1 MSGIDQNRDHLQSET
16 QPLANSHST
25 AQSSRLAAGLNP
37 HNIDSPAV
45 QEAGIQSV
53 APDHTGSPPVA
64 RGDAVETTKAQP
76 RGRRLRMPENIHT
89 FDSFRYRNFRYL
101 WATTLFSSGGFWMQQ
116 IVIGWL
122 MYNITQSAFLTTLAM
137 GLDALPILLVG
148 PVGGLLVDSWDR
160 RKLLVGIYVYQTVVT
175 SVFAVF
181 VILGQVGSI
190 HIFVFI
196 LFMGLGWVI
205 LDPARTSLVSTSVP
219 RESLVNAFAL
229 NSLGFSVTRLA
240 APAIGGG
247 LLALG
252 GPGPA
257 LVIEAVMQF
266 LAVLAAMAIRLPLAE
281 RPELRLK
288 TAFSRLLE
296 GAQYVRSQ
304 PVILSVVVLSIVPPM
319 MSFPFLN
326 GLMPVF
332 AAEVF
337 GTGSIG
343 LGMLM
348 SSLGA
353 GSVLGTLVLASFVN
367 VKYKGQLIIGSVALT
382 SVSMLAFSQV
392 TSIYMAFPVLIVSS
406 VGMMVFFSTSSALV
420 QSIVPDVFRGRVSSI
435 AMLSFGTMPI
445 GSLAAGSLAQ
455 RMGAPTAML
464 LASGAVAFVLAVFLM
479 RSRLLW
485 RSQ

>member
-1 MSGIDQNRDHLQSET
+1 MPQN
-16 QPLANSHST
+16 
-25 AQSSRLAAGLNP
+25 
-37 HNIDSPAV
+37 V
-45 QEAGIQSV
+45 
-53 APDHTGSPPVA
+53 
-64 RGDAVETTKAQP
+64 
-76 RGRRLRMPENIHT
+76 HT
-89 FDSFRYRNFRYL
+89 FESFRYRNFRYL

-160 RKLLVGIYVYQTVVT
+160 RKLLAGIHIYQAIVT
-175 SVFAVF
+175 SVFAAI
-181 VILGQVGSI
+181 VILGQVGPV
-190 HIFVFI
+190 HIFSFI

-219 RESLVNAFAL
+219 KESLVNAFAL

-247 LLALG
+247 LLALV

-257 LVIEAVMQF
+257 LVIEAIMQF
-266 LAVLAAMAIRLPLAE
+266 LAVFAALALRLPSAE

-296 GAQYVRSQ
+296 GAQYVKSQ

-337 GTGSIG
+337 GTGSVG
-343 LGMLM
+343 LGLLM

-353 GSVLGTLVLASFVN
+353 GSVLGTLVLASFGN
-367 VKYKGQLIIGSVALT
+367 VRHKGQLIIGSVALT
-382 SVSMLAFSQV
+382 SVSMLSFSQV
-392 TSIYMAFPVLIVSS
+392 TSINSAYPILIISS

-420 QSIVPDVFRGRVSSI
+420 QSIVPDEFRGRVTSI

-445 GSLAAGSLAQ
+445 GSLAAGALAQ
-455 RMGAPTAML
+455 RMGAPMAML
-464 LASGAVAFVLAVFLM
+464 LASGAVAFVLAVYLM

-485 RSQ
+485 RSE

>member
-1 MSGIDQNRDHLQSET
+1 MSGIDQNRNQFESET
-16 QPLANSHST
+16 QPPATSYST
-25 AQSSRLAAGLNP
+25 PQSPSLDASLNP
-37 HNIDSPAV
+37 QSVDSAPVQGADVQSLASDHTESPAV
-45 QEAGIQSV
+45 TRHDVVEIN
-53 APDHTGSPPVA
+53 VA
-64 RGDAVETTKAQP
+64 RP
-76 RGRRLRMPENIHT
+76 RSRRLRMPENIHT
-89 FDSFRYRNFRYL
+89 FESFRFRNFRYL

-122 MYNITQSAFLTTLAM
+122 MYDITQSAFLTTLAM

-160 RKLLVGIYVYQTVVT
+160 RKLLAGIYVYQTIVT
-175 SVFAVF
+175 SVFATI
-181 VILGQVGSI
+181 VILGEVGPV
-190 HIFVFI
+190 HIFGFI

-240 APAIGGG
+240 APAIGGA

-266 LAVLAAMAIRLPLAE
+266 LAVVAALAIQLPSAE
-281 RPELRLK
+281 RAELRLK

-296 GAQYVRSQ
+296 GARYVRGQ

-332 AAEVF
+332 AVEVF
-337 GTGSIG
+337 ETGSVG

-353 GSVLGTLVLASFVN
+353 GSVLGTLVLASFGN
-367 VKYKGQLIIGSVALT
+367 VRHKGQLIILSVALT
-382 SVSMLAFSQV
+382 SATMLAFSQV
-392 TSIYMAFPVLIVSS
+392 TSIYAAVPVLILSS

-420 QSIVPDVFRGRVSSI
+420 QSIVPDEFRGRVTSI

-445 GSLAAGSLAQ
+445 GSLVAGILAQ

-464 LASGAVAFVLAVFLM
+464 LASGAVAFILAAFMM
-479 RSRLLW
+479 RTQLLW
-485 RSQ
+485 RTQ